1 MYVVKEQVGSK
12 SLHKDLQETVEKC
25 SNKLSTVPMIS
36 KTKESKLMNTFIYS
50 SIHIYFVLPIGN

>member
-1 MYVVKEQVGSK
+1 MV
-12 SLHKDLQETVEKC
+12 
-25 SNKLSTVPMIS
+25 S